1 MAEVHTTYYSL
12 KKLLSFFNGIMA
24 LSGMILISL
33 GIYVNFRGAVLTRV
47 LGLSSAYLLQ
57 VGYLCL
63 GMGCITLLL
72 GFVGWHEA
80 IKENRSTLLFCF
92 LFMVII
98 FIVEITVATVVLA
111 FFSIVQEVSLEHNF
125 ATLRKNYR
133 GYNEP
138 DDYSMEWNLV
148 MDKLKRCGV
157 KNYTDFS
164 GSSFERTTGH
174 TYPRGCCKSI
184 GTMACDGRNVSTNV
198 IHQEG
203 CFPKLLK
210 ITKTH
215 SIKLSGASLGAA
227 VGPPGTHQAL
237 LLNTNCRLW
246 SCETQV

>member
-57 VGYLCL
+57 
-63 GMGCITLLL
+63 
-72 GFVGWHEA
+72 
-80 IKENRSTLLFCF
+80 CF

-148 MDKLKRCGV
+148 MEKGKYEVVQAFHHPLHACPELLIPDNANVFYAMSPAAPG
-157 KNYTDFS
+157 DFVLRRKEMVRHTTS
-164 GSSFERTTGH
+164 ISS
-174 TYPRGCCKSI
+174 
-184 GTMACDGRNVSTNV
+184 A
-198 IHQEG
+198 
-203 CFPKLLK
+203 
-210 ITKTH
+210 
-215 SIKLSGASLGAA
+215 
-227 VGPPGTHQAL
+227 
-237 LLNTNCRLW
+237 
-246 SCETQV
+246 